1 MNNKVDDINFGG
13 YLGQG
18 PHGAWQG
25 EMITDTYPPRLPS
38 GVIKNYD
45 VYVAG
50 GPSQFG
56 QLISFG
62 GLGATQL
69 FLGWTKYQTSVGQ
82 VVPMIA
88 YMRSWR
94 DVLDDW
100 TAWKQ
105 FAFTS

>member
-1 MNNKVDDINFGG
+1 MNRRRYVFKPVEGSSIVSGF
-13 YLGQG
+13 
-18 PHGAWQG
+18 
-25 EMITDTYPPRLPS
+25 ITILEQWKPVISNTCVKSAGTPYTY
-38 GVIKNYD
+38 
-45 VYVAG
+45 
-50 GPSQFG
+50 G

-69 FLGWTKYQTSVGQ
+69 FLGWNAEQTSVGQ
-82 VVPMIA
+82 NVPMIA

-94 DVLDDW
+94 DVVDGW

>member
-1 MNNKVDDINFGG
+1 MNNKVDDINLGG
-13 YLGQG
+13 LLGG
-18 PHGAWQG
+18 FHGEG

-45 VYVAG
+45 VYNAG
-50 GPSQFG
+50 GPYAFG

-62 GLGATQL
+62 GMGATQL
-69 FLGWTKYQTSVGQ
+69 FLGWNAAQYAVGQ
-82 VVPMIA
+82 NVPMLA

-94 DVLDDW
+94 DNQDGW

-105 FAFTS
+105 FTLS